1 MENAFSFYTAV
12 FGLIVG
18 MTSIF
23 GVILAFSQSHLPNRM
38 IKELFAL
45 LEETQSLYDSAVEAG
60 LLPGS
65 TLRSQM
71 KDTLA
76 KLWDN
81 QQNLRFRAHSATT
94 LLEEYLGFFKGLS
107 YSIAVACSQ
116 VKELRS
122 SIIRLTRREAEQC
135 GAGICADYSPVGQSS
150 SSALPQICCGERSV
164 PSPQFDF
171 PVHLH
176 ARRTATL
183 LRLMYHFAHMTSRP
197 S

>member
-1 MENAFSFYTAV
+1 MDNAFSFYTTV

-18 MTSIF
+18 MMSIF
-23 GVILAFSQSHLPNRM
+23 GVIFAFCQSHLPNPM

-45 LEETQSLYDSAVEAG
+45 LEETQCLYESAVEAG
-60 LLPGS
+60 LLPDS

-71 KDTLA
+71 RDTLV
-76 KLWDN
+76 KLWN
-81 QQNLRFRAHSATT
+81 NAQNLRFRAHSATT
-94 LLEEYLGFFKGLS
+94 LLEDYQGFFNGLS

-116 VKELRS
+116 VKELRA
-122 SIIRLTRREAEQC
+122 SIIRLTRREAERC
-135 GAGICADYSPVGQSS
+135 GAGICTDYSPVRQSS
-150 SSALPQICCGERSV
+150 SSTLPQICCAERFV

-183 LRLMYHFAHMTSRP
+183 LRLMYDFAYMTSRP